1 MEVLEATSAMLSNY
15 EVYTVLREQQI
26 KQEQLDKQDAG
37 HKKRPQ
43 NVKTM
48 EYEALEYLS
57 QQPCSSQDPEQL
69 TGLLSALK
77 SYPLTKAERLSLIN
91 LRPTQLVE
99 LYPIV
104 EELDERLNEA
114 QCDQLLALILKHLP
128 RDDDMED
135 EKGNEDEE
143 GQGDEDTETAE

>member
-48 EYEALEYLS
+48 EYEVGERRGGRRTEY
-57 QQPCSSQDPEQL
+57 
-69 TGLLSALK
+69 
-77 SYPLTKAERLSLIN
+77 
-91 LRPTQLVE
+91 
-99 LYPIV
+99 
-104 EELDERLNEA
+104 
-114 QCDQLLALILKHLP
+114 
-128 RDDDMED
+128 
-135 EKGNEDEE
+135 
-143 GQGDEDTETAE
+143 